1 MPLLAQTPPK
11 APHRSASGPRW
22 PVTPPPHP
30 PDPTPPPPWPLIETR
45 PGAARP
51 GLSPRPPAPSQDPSD
66 PTRPALAG
74 SNEALSAF
82 TRLPARL
89 ARELGR
95 DPVPSG
101 HTVFPRPPLLPLRG
115 SPLIRPRAR
124 PPPSSSGALGEG
136 CGHSPLGC
144 PPGPPHLAGRL
155 ARAPTN
161 RTDPPS
167 LARAQAQ
174 YVAGGERRGAGIRRK
189 SVLSLR
195 LGASVPTQDACATSI
210 GRGLNTPG
218 SAGV

>member
-1 MPLLAQTPPK
+1 MFLLAQTSPK
-11 APHRSASGPRW
+11 APHRSASLPRW
-22 PVTPPPHP
+22 PVAPP
-30 PDPTPPPPWPLIETR
+30 LR
-45 PGAARP
+45 PSPAVASPRGEARP
-51 GLSPRPPAPSQDPSD
+51 GLSPRPPEPSHDPSD

-74 SNEALSAF
+74 SNEALAAF
-82 TRLPARL
+82 PRLPASL
-89 ARELGR
+89 AGEICR
-95 DPVPSG
+95 DPVSSG
-101 HTVFPRPPLLPLRG
+101 HTVFPRPPLPPLRG

-124 PPPSSSGALGEG
+124 PPPSGFGALGEG

-167 LARAQAQ
+167 LARARAQ

-195 LGASVPTQDACATSI
+195 LRAIGPTQDTCATSI
-210 GRGLNTPG
+210 GRGLTTPG